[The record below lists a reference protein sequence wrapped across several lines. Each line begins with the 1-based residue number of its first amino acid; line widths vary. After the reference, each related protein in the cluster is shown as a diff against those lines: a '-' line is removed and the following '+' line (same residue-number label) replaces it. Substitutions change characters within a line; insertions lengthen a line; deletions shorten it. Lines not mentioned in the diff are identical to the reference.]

1 MARKRAR
8 TEDGHF
14 VKDDPA
20 TPENEAW
27 VEDEKPKKAKAKA
40 PPAPAFTWYI
50 SSDKETSVFD
60 VQINDDRFSGTW
72 DAARQYVRWK
82 IPTDMKD
89 AMALHH
95 FTWTGR
101 IVEDKD

>member
-14 VKDDPA
+14 VKDDPK

-27 VEDEKPKKAKAKA
+27 VDDDKPKQAKAK
-40 PPAPAFTWYI
+40 PASAFTWYI

-60 VQINDDRFSGTW
+60 VQLNDDRFSGTW

-82 IPTDMKD
+82 IPTNFKD
-89 AMALHH
+89 AMSIHH

>member
-14 VKDDPA
+14 VKDDPT

-27 VEDEKPKKAKAKA
+27 VDDEKPKKAKEK
-40 PPAPAFTWYI
+40 PTSAFTWYV

-60 VQINDDRFSGTW
+60 VQLNDDRFSGTW

-82 IPTDMKD
+82 IPTELKD
-89 AMALHH
+89 AMGVHH